1 MNKPLPLRSS
11 DGNDPGPLLFGNRSF
26 LFFLVTQALGALND
40 NVLKQLVLLLGVGYT
55 MSGIDYQAAIQ
66 FLFAIPFLLFSG
78 IAGDI
83 SDRYSKG
90 WLMTLCK
97 KAEILVACA
106 AVGALL
112 FAANG
117 NPEPSGTPL
126 HLWLLAIVCFV
137 MGTQS
142 TFFAPAKYGGLP
154 QLVREEDLAPATGL
168 TQMTTFLAIIFGVAL
183 AGILVDVFADSIY
196 VGGLIAIGI
205 ALLGT
210 LTSRG
215 ISRHP
220 AADPDRRIGIGSFT
234 SVLPNLA
241 DIIRSDQLMFR
252 IMLAYSWFWFVGGIV
267 LTSINALGRLQL
279 GLNNFETSLMVAVTS
294 IGIAVGSMLVGK
306 LSRGK
311 VRLGLSIPGV
321 VLLIICL
328 GSFYLVPLHTPSP
341 AEMELVKQL
350 NELSSDAG
358 GMQVIPRALP
368 SKRYACM
375 LILFLLGTA
384 SGFYSVPLLAFI
396 QARPSRNRKGQVF
409 AAVNWLNWIFIV
421 GSAAAYGLGITLV
434 GFRANLLLASLGP
447 LTLLVAGLLVPG
459 IVHRLRKEKP
469 VFVHTAD

>member
-1 MNKPLPLRSS
+1 
-11 DGNDPGPLLFGNRSF
+11 
-26 LFFLVTQALGALND
+26 
-40 NVLKQLVLLLGVGYT
+40 
-55 MSGIDYQAAIQ
+55 
-66 FLFAIPFLLFSG
+66 
-78 IAGDI
+78 
-83 SDRYSKG
+83 
-90 WLMTLCK
+90 
-97 KAEILVACA
+97 
-106 AVGALL
+106 
-112 FAANG
+112 
-117 NPEPSGTPL
+117 
-126 HLWLLAIVCFV
+126 

-168 TQMTTFLAIIFGVAL
+168 TQMTTFLAIIFGVGL

-210 LTSRG
+210 FASRG

-220 AADPDRRIGIGSFT
+220 AADPNRRIGIGSFT

-241 DIIRSDQLMFR
+241 DIVRSDPLMFR
-252 IMLAYSWFWFVGGIV
+252 IMLAYSWFWFVGGIT

-294 IGIAVGSMLVGK
+294 IGIAAGSMLVGK

-311 VRLGLSIPGV
+311 VRLGLSIPGAI
-321 VLLIICL
+321 LLIICL
-328 GSFYLVPLHTPSP
+328 ASFYLVPLYSPSP
-341 AEMELVKQL
+341 AEIELVKQL

-358 GMQVIPRALP
+358 GTQVIPRALP
-368 SKRYACM
+368 STRYAC
-375 LILFLLGTA
+375 LIILFLLGTA
-384 SGFYSVPLLAFI
+384 SGFYSVPLLTFI
-396 QARPSRNRKGQVF
+396 QARPSGNRKGQAF

-421 GSAAAYGLGITLV
+421 GSAAAYGFGITLV

-469 VFVHTAD
+469 VFVQTVD